1 MAAQHGNVVPL
12 FLVSPNGT
20 VSVFAT
26 DRRPQGRAGQV
37 VISLTMPPESPIEEP
52 ARSDR

>member
-1 MAAQHGNVVPL
+1 MTAEEILLRLAGIRAAGAGAQWIG
-12 FLVSPNGT
+12 
-20 VSVFAT
+20 
-26 DRRPQGRAGQV
+26 DPQGRAGQV